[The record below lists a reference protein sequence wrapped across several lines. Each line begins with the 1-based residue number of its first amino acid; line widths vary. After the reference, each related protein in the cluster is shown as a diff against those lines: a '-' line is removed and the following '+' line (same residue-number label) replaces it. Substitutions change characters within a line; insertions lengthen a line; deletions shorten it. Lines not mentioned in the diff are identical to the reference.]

1 MLTQKR
7 FSSLMVA
14 GFLLLAP
21 FSAIAQDAIGAGA
34 SFPNTVYQ
42 KWIEMAKA
50 EANLSIVYSSAGE
63 AAGGQNQILAR
74 EVDFAVSG
82 LPMPAEMRRNAN
94 LVQFPVL
101 IGAVVPIVNLPDVAS
116 GQVKLDGAVLGRIFT
131 GAIKTWNDPAIVAL
145 NPGVA
150 LPAIEIRPVSIR
162 DGGLGAS
169 FGFTQYILAAD
180 ASWRE
185 RHGTIVTKRW
195 AVGSTVGSAGDMIET
210 VKTLPGALGYL
221 PYGLA
226 SRARMTLVALRNP
239 AGHFVTP
246 SIDGIREAAAN
257 ADWDGAKELVMTL
270 VNQPGAASWPIAQ
283 TSYAQM
289 ARDPKEPARNQ
300 AARRFF
306 DFAFN
311 NGTTIMA
318 DFGFVPLP
326 EAVRAR
332 VREVWAGLGS

>member
-1 MLTQKR
+1 MLFHRR
-7 FSSLMVA
+7 FQSLLAA

-21 FSAIAQDAIGAGA
+21 FGAVAQDAIGAGA
-34 SFPNTVYQ
+34 SFPNAVYQ
-42 KWIEMAKA
+42 KWIEMAKTQ
-50 EANLSIVYSSAGE
+50 ANLSITYSSAGE

-82 LPMPAEMRRNAN
+82 LPMPAEMRTNGN

-101 IGAVVPIVNLPDVAS
+101 IGAVVPIVNLPDIAS

-131 GAIKTWNDPAIVAL
+131 GAIKTWNDPAIAAL
-145 NPGVA
+145 NPGLT
-150 LPAIEIRPVSIR
+150 LPSIEIRPVSIR

-185 RHGTIVTKRW
+185 RHGTVVTKRW
-195 AVGSTVGSAGDMIET
+195 AVGSTVGSAGDMIEA
-210 VKTLPGALGYL
+210 VKTLPGALGYV

-226 SRARMTLVALRNP
+226 ARARMSFVALRNP
-239 AGHFVTP
+239 AGLFVTP
-246 SIDGIREAAAN
+246 SIDGIREAAAR
-257 ADWDGAKELVMTL
+257 ADWAGAKDLVMTL
-270 VNQPGAASWPIAQ
+270 VNQPGEASWPIAQ

-289 ARDPKEPARNQ
+289 ARDPKDPARNQ

-306 DFAFN
+306 DFAFSQ
-311 NGTTIMA
+311 GPA
-318 DFGFVPLP
+318 
-326 EAVRAR
+326 
-332 VREVWAGLGS
+332 